1 MTILVTGATGNVGR
15 HVVDAV
21 LLAGEPVRALTRS
34 PATAGLP
41 VGVDVVQGDLA
52 RPDTLSAALR
62 GVERLFLFPLAYL
75 RPVRSY
81 ADVTDTTGVVRAA
94 QRAGVRR
101 IVVFSSDDGFT
112 ELEQTV
118 EASGLEWTHVR
129 PGEFMLNRVDMWGH
143 SIRSEDVVRSAHPDA
158 RGVPIHEADIAAV
171 AAVALLTDD
180 HIGAALTLTG
190 PQSLTL
196 REQVDA
202 IAAGLGRDLRFEE
215 LTPEQARQDLLRQG
229 VPEDVVDTELV
240 GGLAQ
245 QVGATPEVLPTVEQV
260 TGRPGRTLTEWAA
273 DHAGDFTAEGPAP
286 R

>member
-1 MTILVTGATGNVGR
+1 MTTLITGATGNVGR

-21 LLAGEPVRALTRS
+21 VRAGEPVRALTRS

-41 VGVDVVQGDLA
+41 AGVDVVQGDLA

-62 GVERLFLFPLAYL
+62 GVERLFLLPLAYL
-75 RPVRSY
+75 RPVRGY
-81 ADVTDTTGVVRAA
+81 AVVTDTTGAVHAA

-101 IVVFSSDDGFT
+101 IVVLSSADGFT
-112 ELEQTV
+112 ELERTV

-129 PGEFMLNRVDMWGH
+129 PGEFMLNRVDMWAH
-143 SIRSEDVVRSAHPDA
+143 SIRGEDVVRSAHPDA
-158 RGVPIHEADIAAV
+158 RGVPIHEVDIATV

-180 HIGAALTLTG
+180 HVGAALTLTG

-215 LTPEQARQDLLRQG
+215 LTPEHAREDLLRQG
-229 VPEDVVDTELV
+229 VPEDVVDEEFV

-245 QVGATPEVLPTVEQV
+245 QVGATPEALPTVEQV

-273 DHAGDFTAEGPAP
+273 DHAGDFTAGVPA
-286 R
+286 RR